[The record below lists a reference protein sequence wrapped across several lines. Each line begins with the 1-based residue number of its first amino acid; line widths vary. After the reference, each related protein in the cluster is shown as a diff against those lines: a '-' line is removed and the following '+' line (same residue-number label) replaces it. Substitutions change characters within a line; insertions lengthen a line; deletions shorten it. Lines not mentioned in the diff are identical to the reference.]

1 MPLYT
6 ADALVLRTYKLAE
19 ADRIVVFLTRD
30 RGKKRGVAPHARRP
44 RSRFNGALEPLTEVR
59 VAYFETERRELVNL
73 NYAETVRS
81 PLAGANPESL
91 AYTHYFAEL
100 IDAWAADSDADERL
114 FRLGCAVLDA
124 LAVGTP
130 PDALARYFECWLL
143 RLQGVYPS
151 DLSLSSEA
159 VAFVEAT
166 RSTTPA
172 DAGQLGASIGVLRE
186 LERKHQTLFTS
197 HLEKELK
204 SVRVM
209 NEIRRLPQ
217 Q

>member
-1 MPLYT
+1 MPLHT
-6 ADALVLRTYKLAE
+6 ADALILRTYKLAE

-166 RSTTPA
+166 RSTIPA